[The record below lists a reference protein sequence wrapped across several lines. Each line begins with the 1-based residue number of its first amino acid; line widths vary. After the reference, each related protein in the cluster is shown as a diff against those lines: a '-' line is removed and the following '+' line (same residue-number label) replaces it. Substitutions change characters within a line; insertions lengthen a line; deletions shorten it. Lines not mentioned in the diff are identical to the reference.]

1 MYISLKGSPLGGESE
16 EVGEMTGEQMVRH
29 WLYSSDV
36 DFQAMETLFQKG
48 HHVWALLVGHRVIEK
63 LLRAYYVKEQGGSLP
78 QTRHLLEV
86 AQRANLDPSD
96 DQVNLLMEMAS
107 FPLDGDDW
115 ADEAAFY
122 KKATRK
128 FTETYVNRIVEL
140 RQWLIKKI
148 KE

>member
-1 MYISLKGSPLGGESE
+1 
-16 EVGEMTGEQMVRH
+16 MTGEDMVRH

-63 LLRAYYVKEQGGSLP
+63 LLRAYHVKNQGETPPS
-78 QTRHLLEV
+78 TRHLLEI
-86 AQRANLDPSD
+86 AQRANLDLAK
-96 DQVNLLMEMAS
+96 DQERLLMEMSS
-107 FPLDGDDW
+107 FSLEGDDW
-115 ADEAAFY
+115 AEEAAFY
-122 KKATRK
+122 KRATRR

-140 RQWLIKKI
+140 RQWLIKNI